1 MKMDNKRPIDIIQ
14 YKDWL
19 KKEHGISI
27 TERIK
32 NYYESVA
39 KKIHSDFKKSDFWL
53 SLTNNLNIIQQEYVL
68 EKKYELFIGDTNT
81 DLYIKPFDSYLLKTY
96 RRNVVD
102 NKSWPDPPREGWIL
116 PNINFSEIN
125 DIIRTCFIVK
135 YLDGVTFL
143 VDKIQILCEESKL
156 EYSVDYEAKEEGYYA
171 AHNYVTFPCEI
182 PGEDWDT
189 TNIKILIE
197 LQVTT
202 QLQEVIRKLLHKYY
216 EDRRKSLVKS
226 EIKWQWEYKSNEFA
240 TNYLGHILHYIEGM
254 IMDVRDKQEES
265 KL

>member
-1 MKMDNKRPIDIIQ
+1 MDNTRPTNITE

-19 KKEHGISI
+19 QKDHKIKI
-27 TERIK
+27 TDRTI
-32 NYYESVA
+32 NYYDSVT
-39 KKIHSDFKKSDFWL
+39 KKIRSDFEKSNLWQ
-53 SLTNNLNIIQQEYVL
+53 SLTAQMQRIHQEYVVQ
-68 EKKYELFIGDTNT
+68 KKYDLFIGNT
-81 DLYIKPFDSYLLKTY
+81 KVDLNIKTFDSYLLKTF
-96 RRNVVD
+96 RKNVID
-102 NKSWPDPPREGWIL
+102 NTIWPDPPNEGWIF
-116 PNINFSEIN
+116 PNNGFSKIN

-135 YLDGVTFL
+135 YLDGVDFL
-143 VDKIQILCEESKL
+143 VDKIQVLCKESNL
-156 EYSVDYEAKEEGYYA
+156 EHSVDFEAKEEGYYA
-171 AHNYVTFPCEI
+171 AHSYVTFPCEI

-189 TNIKILIE
+189 TNIKALIE